1 MISKVTLLSIVLGV
15 MLFGCS
21 TPTPA
26 KPPGVTITSEATTP
40 VAQITNQGQV
50 LPISGYAVLPNGT
63 KLELEVARTPQQQA
77 MGLMYRPALPDNR
90 GMLFEFSSPQP
101 VNFWMKNVPVA
112 LDMLFLH
119 KGVVK
124 YIAASV
130 PPCAK
135 EPCPTYGPNTLID
148 QVIELRAGRA
158 AELGLKKGDS
168 IKVSFV
174 DTRESRR

>member
-1 MISKVTLLSIVLGV
+1 MIPKVTLLSIILGV

-26 KPPGVTITSEATTP
+26 KPPEVTPTP
-40 VAQITNQGQV
+40 GAPTAVTQITNQGQV
-50 LPISGYAVLPNGT
+50 LPISGYAVLANGT

-90 GMLFEFSSPQP
+90 GMLFEFSSPQS

-124 YIAASV
+124 YVAASV

-135 EPCPTYGPNTLID
+135 EPCRTYGPNTLID
-148 QVIELRAGRA
+148 QVIELRAERA
-158 AELGLKKGDS
+158 AELGIKEGDS
-168 IKVSFV
+168 IKIVFIN
-174 DTRESRR
+174 TRNSPR